1 MMIRRLLIFFIFS
14 ILFLPLFFPASV
26 LAVKYTLTA
35 PSGVLNRGD
44 NVQFTVN
51 IDAQG
56 ATLTSGSTEIS
67 YKTQFLQ
74 YVSTTNGN
82 FFSSATGTDTGNTVK
97 LTGSTSTGKT
107 GTGTFAVITF
117 KLIASAPGETELC
130 SIITPSPTQV
140 PSGQPTST
148 PTSIPVA
155 TSTPKPT
162 STPVPTNTPR
172 PTISQLPRSGSTEVT
187 FFLSLLGISVSS
199 VGVALHKLRS

>member
-1 MMIRRLLIFFIFS
+1 MTKRYLIFLIFP
-14 ILFLPLFFPASV
+14 LFVLPLLFPAKA

-35 PSGVLNRGD
+35 PTGVLNRGD

-56 ATLTSGSTEIS
+56 ETLTSGATEIS

-82 FFSSATGTDTGNTVK
+82 FFTTATGTDTGNTVK

-140 PSGQPTST
+140 PTGQPTVA
-148 PTSIPVA
+148 PTNIPVA

-162 STPVPTNTPR
+162 STPVPTNTPK
-172 PTISQLPRSGSTEVT
+172 PTISQLPRSGSTDAT
-187 FFLSLLGISVSS
+187 FFLSVIGISASS
-199 VGVALHKLRS
+199 IGFILQKFK

>member
-1 MMIRRLLIFFIFS
+1 MIKRLLIFFIFS
-14 ILFLPLFFPASV
+14 IFTLPLFFPAKV
-26 LAVKYTLTA
+26 FAVKYTLTA
-35 PSGVLNRGD
+35 PTGVLNRGD

-56 ATLTSGSTEIS
+56 ETLTSGATEIS

-82 FFSSATGTDTGNTVK
+82 FFSSATGTDTGNTIK

-140 PSGQPTST
+140 PTGQPTT
-148 PTSIPVA
+148 APTNVPVA

-162 STPVPTNTPR
+162 STPVPTNTPK
-172 PTISQLPRSGSTEVT
+172 PIISQLPRSGNTETT
-187 FFLSLLGISVSS
+187 FFLSVIGISVSS
-199 VGVALHKLRS
+199 IGFILQKLK